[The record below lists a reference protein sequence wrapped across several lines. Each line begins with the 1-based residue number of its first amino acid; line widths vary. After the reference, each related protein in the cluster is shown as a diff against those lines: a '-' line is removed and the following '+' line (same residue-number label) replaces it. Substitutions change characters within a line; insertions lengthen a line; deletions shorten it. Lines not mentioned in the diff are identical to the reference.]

1 MSQYLN
7 IFLKSDGKFIP
18 IGDYSRSTY
27 LYDEFNAPYEK
38 ICEYKADGL
47 REVGARLESRA
58 NDIKEYIQKLESLI
72 AIIPN
77 FQGQEMEE
85 KISAILDY
93 KSQIEEEK
101 EELKTLYSQ
110 SSVCYFLASIAED
123 YVSVYAG
130 VEIAD
135 PTDQDVI

>member
-27 LYDEFNAPYEK
+27 LYDEFNAPYGK
-38 ICEYKADGL
+38 ICEYKAEGL
-47 REVGARLESRA
+47 REIGACLESRA
-58 NDIKEYIQKLESLI
+58 NNIKKYIQKLENLI
-72 AIIPN
+72 ALIPS
-77 FQGQEMEE
+77 FQGQKMEE

-93 KSQIEEEK
+93 RSQIEEEK
-101 EELKTLYSQ
+101 EELKTLYFQ
-110 SSVCYFLASIAED
+110 SSVCYFLANIAED
-123 YVSVYAG
+123 YVPVYAG

>member
-27 LYDEFNAPYEK
+27 LYDEFNAPYGK

-72 AIIPN
+72 ALIPN

-101 EELKTLYSQ
+101 EELKTLRSQ
-110 SSVCYFLASIAED
+110 SSVCYFLANIAED
-123 YVSVYAG
+123 YVPVYAG

>member
-58 NDIKEYIQKLESLI
+58 NDIKEYIRKLEDLI
-72 AIIPN
+72 ALIPS

-123 YVSVYAG
+123 YVPVYAG

-135 PTDQDVI
+135 PTDQDII

>member
-18 IGDYSRSTY
+18 IKDYSRSTY
-27 LYDEFNAPYEK
+27 LYDEFHAPYEK
-38 ICEYKADGL
+38 ICEYKAESL
-47 REVGARLESRA
+47 REIGARLESRA
-58 NDIKEYIQKLESLI
+58 NNIKKYIQKLESLI
-72 AIIPN
+72 ALIPS
-77 FQGQEMEE
+77 FQGQEMGE

-110 SSVCYFLASIAED
+110 SSICYFLANIAED
-123 YVSVYAG
+123 YVPVYAG

-135 PTDQDVI
+135 PTDQDII

>member
-58 NDIKEYIQKLESLI
+58 NDTKKYIQKLESLI
-72 AIIPN
+72 ALIPN
-77 FQGQEMEE
+77 FQGQDMEE

-93 KSQIEEEK
+93 ESQIEEEK

-110 SSVCYFLASIAED
+110 SSICYFLASIAED
-123 YVSVYAG
+123 YVPVYAG

>member
-1 MSQYLN
+1 MSQYLS

-27 LYDEFNAPYEK
+27 LYDEFNAPYGK
-38 ICEYKADGL
+38 ICEYKAEGL
-47 REVGARLESRA
+47 REIGARLESRA
-58 NDIKEYIQKLESLI
+58 NDIKEYIQKLEDLI
-72 AIIPN
+72 ALIPS

-101 EELKTLYSQ
+101 EELKTLYFQ
-110 SSVCYFLASIAED
+110 SSVCYFLANIAED
-123 YVSVYAG
+123 YVPVYAG

-135 PTDQDVI
+135 PTDQDII

>member
-38 ICEYKADGL
+38 ICEYKAEGL
-47 REVGARLESRA
+47 REIGARLENRA
-58 NDIKEYIQKLESLI
+58 NDTKKYIQKLENLI
-72 AIIPN
+72 ALIPS
-77 FQGQEMEE
+77 FQGHEMEE

-123 YVSVYAG
+123 YVPVYAG

>member
-1 MSQYLN
+1 MSQYLS

-27 LYDEFNAPYEK
+27 LYDEFNAPYGK
-38 ICEYKADGL
+38 ICEYKAEGL
-47 REVGARLESRA
+47 REIGARLESRA
-58 NDIKEYIQKLESLI
+58 NDIKEYIQKLEDLI
-72 AIIPN
+72 ALIPN
-77 FQGQEMEE
+77 FQGHEMEE

-101 EELKTLYSQ
+101 EELKTLYFQ
-110 SSVCYFLASIAED
+110 SSVCYFLANIAED
-123 YVSVYAG
+123 YVPVYAG

>member
-7 IFLKSDGKFIP
+7 IFLKSAGKFIP

-58 NDIKEYIQKLESLI
+58 NDIEKYIQKLESLI
-72 AIIPN
+72 ALIPN

-110 SSVCYFLASIAED
+110 SSVCYFLANIAED
-123 YVSVYAG
+123 YVPVYAG

>member
-1 MSQYLN
+1 MSQYLS

-27 LYDEFNAPYEK
+27 LYDEFNAPYGK
-38 ICEYKADGL
+38 ICEYKAEGL
-47 REVGARLESRA
+47 REIGARLESRA
-58 NDIKEYIQKLESLI
+58 NDTKKYIQKLESLI
-72 AIIPN
+72 ALIPN

-110 SSVCYFLASIAED
+110 SSVCYFLANIAED
-123 YVSVYAG
+123 YVPVYAG

>member
-58 NDIKEYIQKLESLI
+58 NDIKEYIRKLEDLI
-72 AIIPN
+72 ALIPN

-101 EELKTLYSQ
+101 EELKALYSQ

-123 YVSVYAG
+123 YASVYAG

>member
-18 IGDYSRSTY
+18 IKDYFRSTY
-27 LYDEFNAPYEK
+27 LYDEFHAPYEK
-38 ICEYKADGL
+38 ICEYKAEGL
-47 REVGARLESRA
+47 REIGARLESRA
-58 NDIKEYIQKLESLI
+58 NDTKKYIQKLESLI
-72 AIIPN
+72 ALIPN

-101 EELKTLYSQ
+101 EELKTLRSQ
-110 SSVCYFLASIAED
+110 SSVCYFLANIAED
-123 YVSVYAG
+123 YVPVYAG
-130 VEIAD
+130 VEIVD

>member
-58 NDIKEYIQKLESLI
+58 NDIEKYIQKLESLI
-72 AIIPN
+72 ALIPN

-85 KISAILDY
+85 KISTILDY
-93 KSQIEEEK
+93 GSQIEEEK

-110 SSVCYFLASIAED
+110 SSVCYFLASVAED
-123 YVSVYAG
+123 YVPVYAG
-130 VEIAD
+130 IEIAD

>member
-18 IGDYSRSTY
+18 IKNYSRSTY
-27 LYDEFNAPYEK
+27 LYDEFHAPYEK

-47 REVGARLESRA
+47 REIGARLESRA
-58 NDIKEYIQKLESLI
+58 NDIEKYIQELESLI
-72 AIIPN
+72 ALIPN

-110 SSVCYFLASIAED
+110 SSVCYFLANIEED
-123 YVSVYAG
+123 YVPVYAG
-130 VEIAD
+130 IEIAD
-135 PTDQDVI
+135 PTDQDII

>member
-72 AIIPN
+72 ALIPN

-93 KSQIEEEK
+93 ESQIEEEK
-101 EELKTLYSQ
+101 EELKILRSQ
-110 SSVCYFLASIAED
+110 TSVCYFLANIAED
-123 YVSVYAG
+123 YVPVYAG

>member
-58 NDIKEYIQKLESLI
+58 NDIKEYIQKLENLI
-72 AIIPN
+72 ALIPN

-93 KSQIEEEK
+93 RSQIEEEK

-110 SSVCYFLASIAED
+110 SSVCYFLANIAED
-123 YVSVYAG
+123 YVPVYAG

>member
-1 MSQYLN
+1 MSQYLT

-27 LYDEFNAPYEK
+27 LYDEFNAPYGK
-38 ICEYKADGL
+38 ICEYKAEGL
-47 REVGARLESRA
+47 REIGARLESRA
-58 NDIKEYIQKLESLI
+58 NDVEKYIQKLESLI
-72 AIIPN
+72 ALIPN

-110 SSVCYFLASIAED
+110 SSTCYFLASVAED
-123 YVSVYAG
+123 YVPVYAG

>member
-27 LYDEFNAPYEK
+27 LYDEFNAPYGK
-38 ICEYKADGL
+38 ICEYKAEGL
-47 REVGARLESRA
+47 REIGARLENRA
-58 NDIKEYIQKLESLI
+58 NDTKKYIQKLENLI
-72 AIIPN
+72 ALIPS
-77 FQGQEMEE
+77 FQGHEMEE

-110 SSVCYFLASIAED
+110 SSVCYFLANIAED
-123 YVSVYAG
+123 YVPVYAG

>member
-58 NDIKEYIQKLESLI
+58 NDIKEYIQELESLI
-72 AIIPN
+72 ALIPS

-123 YVSVYAG
+123 YVPVYAG

>member
-47 REVGARLESRA
+47 REVGVRLESRA

-72 AIIPN
+72 ALIPN

-123 YVSVYAG
+123 YVPVYAG

>member
-1 MSQYLN
+1 MSQYLT

-27 LYDEFNAPYEK
+27 LYDEFNAPYGK
-38 ICEYKADGL
+38 ICEYKAEGL
-47 REVGARLESRA
+47 REIGARLESRA
-58 NDIKEYIQKLESLI
+58 NDTKKYIQKLESLI
-72 AIIPN
+72 ALIPN

-110 SSVCYFLASIAED
+110 SSTCYFLASVAED
-123 YVSVYAG
+123 YVPVYAG

>member
-27 LYDEFNAPYEK
+27 LYDEFNAPYGK

-72 AIIPN
+72 ALIPS
-77 FQGQEMEE
+77 FQGQEMDE

-123 YVSVYAG
+123 YVPVYAG

>member
-72 AIIPN
+72 TLIPS

-101 EELKTLYSQ
+101 EELKTLYFQ
-110 SSVCYFLASIAED
+110 SSVCYFLANIAED
-123 YVSVYAG
+123 YVPVYAG

>member
-27 LYDEFNAPYEK
+27 LYDEFNAPYGK
-38 ICEYKADGL
+38 ICEYKAEGL
-47 REVGARLESRA
+47 REIGARLESRA
-58 NDIKEYIQKLESLI
+58 NDTKKYIQKLESLI
-72 AIIPN
+72 ALIPS
-77 FQGQEMEE
+77 FQGQDMEE

-101 EELKTLYSQ
+101 EELKTLYFQ
-110 SSVCYFLASIAED
+110 SSVCYFLANIAED
-123 YVSVYAG
+123 YVPVYAG

>member
-27 LYDEFNAPYEK
+27 LYDEFNAPYGK
-38 ICEYKADGL
+38 ICGYKADEL

-58 NDIKEYIQKLESLI
+58 NDIKEYIQKLEDLI
-72 AIIPN
+72 TLIPS
-77 FQGQEMEE
+77 FQGHEMEE

-101 EELKTLYSQ
+101 EELKTLYFQ
-110 SSVCYFLASIAED
+110 SSVCYFLANIAED
-123 YVSVYAG
+123 YVPVYAG

-135 PTDQDVI
+135 PTAQDVI

>member
-27 LYDEFNAPYEK
+27 LYDEFNAPYGK

-47 REVGARLESRA
+47 REVGACLESRA
-58 NDIKEYIQKLESLI
+58 NNIKKYIQKLENLI
-72 AIIPN
+72 ALIPS
-77 FQGQEMEE
+77 FQGQEMDE

-123 YVSVYAG
+123 YVPVYAG

-135 PTDQDVI
+135 PTDQDII

>member
-27 LYDEFNAPYEK
+27 FYDEFNAPYGK
-38 ICEYKADGL
+38 ICEYKAEGL
-47 REVGARLESRA
+47 REIGACLESRA
-58 NDIKEYIQKLESLI
+58 NNIKKYIQKLENLI
-72 AIIPN
+72 TLIPS

-93 KSQIEEEK
+93 RSQIEETK
-101 EELKTLYSQ
+101 EELKALYYET
-110 SSVCYFLASIAED
+110 SVCYFLANIAED
-123 YVSVYAG
+123 YIPVYAG

-135 PTDQDVI
+135 PTDQDII

>member
-58 NDIKEYIQKLESLI
+58 NDIEKYIQKLETLI
-72 AIIPN
+72 ALIPN

-93 KSQIEEEK
+93 ESQIEEEK
-101 EELKTLYSQ
+101 EELKILRSQ
-110 SSVCYFLASIAED
+110 TSVCYFLANIAED
-123 YVSVYAG
+123 YVPVYAG

>member
-18 IGDYSRSTY
+18 IGDYSHSTY
-27 LYDEFNAPYEK
+27 LYDEFNAPYGK
-38 ICEYKADGL
+38 ICEYKADEL
-47 REVGARLESRA
+47 REVGARLERRA
-58 NDIKEYIQKLESLI
+58 NDIKEYIQKLEDLI
-72 AIIPN
+72 ALIPS
-77 FQGQEMEE
+77 FQGHEMEE

-101 EELKTLYSQ
+101 EELKTLYFQ

-123 YVSVYAG
+123 YVPVYAG

>member
-1 MSQYLN
+1 MSQYLT

-27 LYDEFNAPYEK
+27 FYDEFNAPYGK
-38 ICEYKADGL
+38 ICEYKAEGL
-47 REVGARLESRA
+47 REIGACLESRA
-58 NDIKEYIQKLESLI
+58 NNIKKYIQKLESLI
-72 AIIPN
+72 ALIPN

-110 SSVCYFLASIAED
+110 SSVCYFLANIAED
-123 YVSVYAG
+123 YVPVYAG

>member
-47 REVGARLESRA
+47 REVGARLENRA
-58 NDIKEYIQKLESLI
+58 NDIEKYIQKLESLI
-72 AIIPN
+72 ALIPN

-93 KSQIEEEK
+93 ESQIEEEK

-123 YVSVYAG
+123 YVPVYSG
-130 VEIAD
+130 VEIVD

>member
-38 ICEYKADGL
+38 ICEYKAEGL
-47 REVGARLESRA
+47 REIGARLENRA
-58 NDIKEYIQKLESLI
+58 NDTKKYIQKLENLI
-72 AIIPN
+72 ALIPS
-77 FQGQEMEE
+77 FQGHEMEE

-110 SSVCYFLASIAED
+110 SSVCYFLANIAED
-123 YVSVYAG
+123 YVPVYAG

>member
-1 MSQYLN
+1 MSQYLT

-27 LYDEFNAPYEK
+27 FYDEFNAPYGK
-38 ICEYKADGL
+38 ICEYKAEGL
-47 REVGARLESRA
+47 REIGACLESRA
-58 NDIKEYIQKLESLI
+58 NNIKKYIQKLENLI
-72 AIIPN
+72 TLIPS

-93 KSQIEEEK
+93 RSQIEETK
-101 EELKTLYSQ
+101 EELKALYYET
-110 SSVCYFLASIAED
+110 SVCYFLANIAED
-123 YVSVYAG
+123 YIPVYAG

-135 PTDQDVI
+135 PTDQDII

>member
-27 LYDEFNAPYEK
+27 LYDEFNAPYGK
-38 ICEYKADGL
+38 ICEYKANGL
-47 REVGARLESRA
+47 REIGARLERRA

-72 AIIPN
+72 ALIPN

-101 EELKTLYSQ
+101 EELKILRSQ
-110 SSVCYFLASIAED
+110 TSVCYFLASVAED
-123 YVSVYAG
+123 YVPVYAG

-135 PTDQDVI
+135 PTGQDVI

>member
-18 IGDYSRSTY
+18 IKDYSRSTY

-47 REVGARLESRA
+47 REIGVRLESRA
-58 NDIKEYIQKLESLI
+58 NDIEKYIQKLESLI
-72 AIIPN
+72 ALIPN

-93 KSQIEEEK
+93 KSEIEEEK
-101 EELKTLYSQ
+101 EELKALRSQ
-110 SSVCYFLASIAED
+110 TSICYFLASIAED
-123 YVSVYAG
+123 YVPVYAG
-130 VEIAD
+130 IEIAD

>member
-27 LYDEFNAPYEK
+27 LYDEFCAPYGK

-58 NDIKEYIQKLESLI
+58 NDIEKYIQKLENLI
-72 AIIPN
+72 ALIPN

-123 YVSVYAG
+123 YVPVYAG

>member
-47 REVGARLESRA
+47 REIGARLESRA
-58 NDIKEYIQKLESLI
+58 NDTKKYIQKLESLI
-72 AIIPN
+72 ALIPS
-77 FQGQEMEE
+77 FQGQDMDE

-101 EELKTLYSQ
+101 EELKILCSQ
-110 SSVCYFLASIAED
+110 TSICYFLASIAED
-123 YVSVYAG
+123 YVPVYAG

>member
-27 LYDEFNAPYEK
+27 LYDEFNAPYGK
-38 ICEYKADGL
+38 ICEYKAEGL
-47 REVGARLESRA
+47 REIGARLESRA
-58 NDIKEYIQKLESLI
+58 NDTKKYIQKLESLI
-72 AIIPN
+72 ALIPS
-77 FQGQEMEE
+77 FQGHEMEE

-101 EELKTLYSQ
+101 EELKTLYFQ
-110 SSVCYFLASIAED
+110 SSVCYFLANIAED
-123 YVSVYAG
+123 YVPVYAG

>member
-1 MSQYLN
+1 MSQYLS

-27 LYDEFNAPYEK
+27 LYDESNAPYGK
-38 ICEYKADGL
+38 ICEYKAEGL
-47 REVGARLESRA
+47 REIGARLENRA
-58 NDIKEYIQKLESLI
+58 NDTKKYIQKLENLI
-72 AIIPN
+72 ALIPS

-93 KSQIEEEK
+93 RSQIEEEK

-110 SSVCYFLASIAED
+110 SSICYFLANIAED
-123 YVSVYAG
+123 YVPVYAG